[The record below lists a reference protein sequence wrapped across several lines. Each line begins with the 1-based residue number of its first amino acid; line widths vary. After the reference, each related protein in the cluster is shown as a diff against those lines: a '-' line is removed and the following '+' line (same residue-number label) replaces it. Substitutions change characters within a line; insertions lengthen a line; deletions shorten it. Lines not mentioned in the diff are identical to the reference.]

1 MSLDEREIT
10 MAMALDTSEA
20 AAFSPDRLS
29 GTSRTHVID
38 RWIYVFTAAC
48 LIAVVFAGF
57 LPDSFAKVAAVEAG
71 KRAPFPLILH
81 VHAVLMGS
89 FLLLLL
95 AQTVLVATGNPD
107 GHMQLGIAAMI
118 LAPAIVIS
126 GFILVPTMYHIAWNE
141 ALTGT
146 PAAEER
152 LRRIDNVLLR
162 QFSAGF
168 LFTTFMLIALR
179 ARSRDA
185 GLHKRMIIL
194 SVTAVLG
201 AAVTRIQWLPTTMPN
216 SSISTDIYV
225 LLTLSPMFIWDLIRN
240 RGLHRAYLIWAGIY
254 FPVMATVHLLWD
266 RPGWHDTVRHIMGL

>member
-1 MSLDEREIT
+1 

-20 AAFSPDRLS
+20 AAFSQDRLS

-95 AQTVLVATGNPD
+95 AQTVLVATGKPD

-201 AAVTRIQWLPTTMPN
+201 AAVTRIQWLPPTMPN